1 MLPSQIFC
9 QFKSLFIYYKEISL
23 GNYFLGLKI
32 FSWVKNG
39 TQRLGKSDPDP
50 DKHTSATHRKT
61 ELNTRS
67 KELIISCSFDLI
79 KGQ

>member
-50 DKHTSATHRKT
+50 DPDKHTSATHRTNRTKHT
-61 ELNTRS
+61 QQRTNY
-67 KELIISCSFDLI
+67 FVFF
-79 KGQ
+79 